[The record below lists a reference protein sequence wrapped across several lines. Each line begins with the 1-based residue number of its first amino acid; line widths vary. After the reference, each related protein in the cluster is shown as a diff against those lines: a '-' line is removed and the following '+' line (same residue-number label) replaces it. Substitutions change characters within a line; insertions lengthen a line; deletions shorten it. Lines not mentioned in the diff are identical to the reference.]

1 MVGQAAEKCPGLVR
15 AIGEAGHAIGLH
27 SWEHSSFRQLTGRQR
42 RQQMRACARVLAPYG
57 KRLVRPPYG
66 ELNVAARLDA
76 LWLGYEVVGW
86 NIDVGDWYETDA
98 SLMASRLVD
107 SIRPGSVIVL
117 HDALFDN
124 GKARR
129 KAKLEQKA
137 LVDRAPMLKALD
149 SALAQLRGKFR
160 FVTVPELLCYG
171 VPHRSL
177 WFHEAVD

>member
-1 MVGQAAEKCPGLVR
+1 
-15 AIGEAGHAIGLH
+15 
-27 SWEHSSFRQLTGRQR
+27 
-42 RQQMRACARVLAPYG
+42 MRACAQVLAPYG

-66 ELNVAARLDA
+66 EMNVAARLDA

-107 SIRPGSVIVL
+107 SIQPGSVIVL

-129 KAKLEQKA
+129 KAKLEQEA
-137 LVDRAPMLKALD
+137 LVDREPMLKALD

-160 FVTVPELLCYG
+160 FVTVPELLRFG
-171 VPHRSL
+171 VAHRSL